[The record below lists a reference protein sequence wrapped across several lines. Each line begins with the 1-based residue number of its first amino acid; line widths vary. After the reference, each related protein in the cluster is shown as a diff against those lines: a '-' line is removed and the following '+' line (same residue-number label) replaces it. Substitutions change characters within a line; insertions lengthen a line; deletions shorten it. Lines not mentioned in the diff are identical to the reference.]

1 MSHVVSSYGEK
12 SHELFMIMN
21 LFLLLIIHLLMSRK
35 LVRSVFIHVCV
46 LQSSSLA
53 DERRRTAKACE
64 EISWLKEKLAKL
76 HASQAQEV

>member
-1 MSHVVSSYGEK
+1 
-12 SHELFMIMN
+12 
-21 LFLLLIIHLLMSRK
+21 
-35 LVRSVFIHVCV
+35 V

-53 DERRRTAKACE
+53 NEERRTAKACE